1 MPARRKRRS
10 RRGMTLIETLVVIS
24 LISVMLAVVYPSF
37 TAGLDAVQLSTS
49 ADTVASFLNSSLT
62 RADRS
67 NQVVEVTISRRENA
81 LIARSNN
88 IANTRRL
95 NLPVN
100 VRITAILPPAG
111 DNEELRRFYLQPGG
125 AIPRI
130 GVELRNPRGSRRVV
144 RLDPITGAPEM
155 ER

>member
-1 MPARRKRRS
+1 
-10 RRGMTLIETLVVIS
+10 MTLIETLVVVS
-24 LISVMLAVVYPSF
+24 LISVMLAVVYPSLN
-37 TAGLDAVQLSTS
+37 AGLDAVQLSTS

-62 RADRS
+62 RADRA
-67 NQVVEVTISRRENA
+67 NQVVEITISKRENA

-88 IANTRRL
+88 AANTRRL
-95 NLPVN
+95 DLPSN

-125 AIPRI
+125 AVPRVGI
-130 GVELRNPRGSRRVV
+130 ELKNPRGSRRVI
-144 RLDPITGAPEM
+144 RLDPITGAPEL

>member
-1 MPARRKRRS
+1 MRRARHRQ
-10 RRGMTLIETLVVIS
+10 GMTLLETLVVVS
-24 LISVMLAVVYPSF
+24 LISVMLAVVYPSL

-49 ADTVASFLNSSLT
+49 ADTVASFLHSSLT
-62 RADRS
+62 RADRA

-95 NLPVN
+95 DLPAN
-100 VRITAILPPAG
+100 VRITAILPVAG
-111 DNEELRRFYLQPGG
+111 DNEEFRRFFLLPGG
-125 AIPRI
+125 AVPRI
-130 GVELRNPRGSRRVV
+130 GVELKNPRGSRRVV